1 MLQQLA
7 PPQRVPL
14 QRALPLLV
22 LLPLVLL
29 PLVLLPLVLLPLVL
43 LPLVLLPLVLL
54 PLQLQTRLQQA
65 HQMVPLELESLHRQL
80 LVGARLRLRL
90 RVKQSLH
97 RPL

>member
-14 QRALPLLV
+14 QRALPL
-22 LLPLVLL
+22 
-29 PLVLLPLVLLPLVL
+29 LVLLPLVLLPLVL

>member
-22 LLPLVLL
+22 LLPLQ
-29 PLVLLPLVLLPLVL
+29 
-43 LPLVLLPLVLL
+43 LL

-65 HQMVPLELESLHRQL
+65 HQMVPLELESLHRHL

>member
-14 QRALPLLV
+14 QRALPL
-22 LLPLVLL
+22 
-29 PLVLLPLVLLPLVL
+29 LVLLPLVLLPLVL

-65 HQMVPLELESLHRQL
+65 HQMVPLELESLHRHL

>member
-7 PPQRVPL
+7 PL

-22 LLPLVLL
+22 FPLLVLPL
-29 PLVLLPLVLLPLVL
+29 
-43 LPLVLLPLVLL
+43 LVLL
-54 PLQLQTRLQQA
+54 PLQLQARLRQA
-65 HQMVPLELESLHRQL
+65 HQMVPLELESLHRHL
-80 LVGARLRLRL
+80 LVGARLLLRL

>member
-14 QRALPLLV
+14 QRALPL
-22 LLPLVLL
+22 
-29 PLVLLPLVLLPLVL
+29 LVLLPLVL

-65 HQMVPLELESLHRQL
+65 HQMVPLELESLHRHL